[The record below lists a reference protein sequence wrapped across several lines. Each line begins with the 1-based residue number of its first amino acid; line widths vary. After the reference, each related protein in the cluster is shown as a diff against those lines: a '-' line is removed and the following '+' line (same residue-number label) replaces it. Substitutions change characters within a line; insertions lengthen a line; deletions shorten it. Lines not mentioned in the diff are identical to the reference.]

1 MARMHTR
8 KHGKSGPKIPAKKE
22 KPQVDKTKVLKTILE
37 YAKLGMKESEIGRK
51 IKERYKVHVKRVFGK
66 GVAQILKENNL
77 YTYPEDLLALIK
89 RAVRLRK
96 HLETHRKDYHNKL
109 ALQRVE
115 SKIHRLVKY
124 YKRKEVLP
132 KDWKYDPST
141 AALLVK

>member
-8 KHGKSGPKIPAKKE
+8 KHGKSGPKIPATKE

-96 HLETHRKDYHNKL
+96 HLETHRKDYHNRL

>member
-8 KHGKSGPKIPAKKE
+8 KHGKSGPKIPATKE

-124 YKRKEVLP
+124 YKRKEILP

>member
-1 MARMHTR
+1 MHTR
-8 KHGKSGPKIPAKKE
+8 KHGKSGPKIPATKE

-124 YKRKEVLP
+124 YKRKEILP

>member
-8 KHGKSGPKIPAKKE
+8 KHGKSGAKIPAIKE
-22 KPQVDKTKVLKTILE
+22 KPEVDKTKILKTILE

-66 GVAQILKENNL
+66 GVAKILKENKL
-77 YTYPEDLLALIK
+77 YTYPEDLLMLIK
-89 RAVRLRK
+89 KAVKLRK
-96 HLETHRKDYHNKL
+96 HLETHRKDYHNRL

-115 SKIHRLVKY
+115 SKIHRLVRY

-132 KDWKYDPST
+132 QDWKYDPSK